1 MEFQE
6 LIKYRESVR
15 DYDPTRPVPQ
25 AVLRRILEAGRLA
38 PSAANRQPWKFL
50 VISSREMRQK
60 VHACYAKDWFR
71 AAPHILIVTGKQEDA
86 WTRRYDGYNSLETD
100 LTIAMDHLILAA
112 ANEGVGTCWIAAFDP
127 QILQTVLNLKK
138 TEMVYAITPLG
149 YPHTGYQYQIKKDR
163 KKFEEV
169 VKIL

>member
-38 PSAANRQPWKFL
+38 PSAANHQPWKFL
-50 VISSREMRQK
+50 VISSQAMLQK

-71 AAPHILIVTGKQEDA
+71 AAPHVLIVSGKREDA

-100 LTIAMDHLILAA
+100 LTITMDHLILAA
-112 ANEGVGTCWIAAFDP
+112 SNEGVGTCWIAAFDL
-127 QILQTVLNLKK
+127 QILRSALSLKE

-149 YPHTGYQYQIKKDR
+149 YPHAGYQHKGKKDR

-169 VKIL
+169 VKFL